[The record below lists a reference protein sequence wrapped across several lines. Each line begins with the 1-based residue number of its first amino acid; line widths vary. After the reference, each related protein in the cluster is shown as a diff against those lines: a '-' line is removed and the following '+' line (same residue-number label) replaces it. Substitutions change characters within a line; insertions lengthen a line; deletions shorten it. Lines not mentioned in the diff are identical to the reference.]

1 MKLIPDLFIPSCFT
15 LLTAPVASG
24 KTRMVV
30 EFYREY
36 DFKIIYLSPLR
47 ALANE
52 VDFNLEKNKNKK
64 DSSDNKKKSKVD
76 KKKTNKDN
84 NELIL
89 ETPNQ

>member
-1 MKLIPDLFIPSCFT
+1 MNVQMGMLVHIT
-15 LLTAPVASG
+15 
-24 KTRMVV
+24 
-30 EFYREY
+30 
-36 DFKIIYLSPLR
+36 
-47 ALANE
+47 
-52 VDFNLEKNKNKK
+52 KNKNKK